1 MIKIMLDD
9 SKIPYK
15 EVYEHFAN
23 VADWAAE
30 NCPSYQSYETVD
42 VSDFSVTNDV
52 IAEYVFADARDA
64 TMFRLRWL

>member
-9 SKIPYK
+9 SKIPYQD
-15 EVYEHFAN
+15 VYAHFKA
-23 VADWAAE
+23 AATWASE

-52 IAEYVFADARDA
+52 VAEYVFTDAKDA